1 MWDGWEGGLTQFR
14 GAVGGS
20 GYVDV
25 VIANGVGMSAR
36 GEDASN
42 RGIAVISGKEGTRA
56 GSGGA
61 N

>member
-1 MWDGWEGGLTQFR
+1 MTQFR

-20 GYVDV
+20 GCIDV
-25 VIANGVGMSAR
+25 VMANGVGMSAR
-36 GEDASN
+36 GEGASN

>member
-1 MWDGWEGGLTQFR
+1 MTQFR

-20 GYVDV
+20 GCIDV
-25 VIANGVGMSAR
+25 VMANGVGMSAR
-36 GEDASN
+36 GEGASN
-42 RGIAVISGKEGTRA
+42 REIAVISGKEGTCA